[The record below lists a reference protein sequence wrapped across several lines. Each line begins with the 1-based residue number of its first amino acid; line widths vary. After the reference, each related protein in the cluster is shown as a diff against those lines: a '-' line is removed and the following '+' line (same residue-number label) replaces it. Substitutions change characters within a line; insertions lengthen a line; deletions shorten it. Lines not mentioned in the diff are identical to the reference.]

1 VGATRVVGKHKL
13 AFKRLGPWQNKHNRP
28 SQAVLCGSPSQATSP
43 PSPFKGSYG

>member
-28 SQAVLCGSPSQATSP
+28 SQATSP
-43 PSPFKGSYG
+43 PSPLNGSYG